1 MTADDDSRPR
11 RAART
16 PLRLA
21 ALGAGV
27 LMTAAYFL
35 LPLEELGPD
44 RPGVSWTLFT
54 LALVAIALLLLLEV
68 RDVLTDRPGTRPGIA
83 IPLLMCLSVLVFAG
97 AYHALGREPGQFDG
111 LDTRIDA
118 LYFTIVTLATVGY
131 GDITP
136 KSQSARLVTILQI
149 LYTFVFLTA
158 AATALSRWL
167 RLRLTA
173 HVRGGTDRPGEDQDG
188 RPRPPD

>member
-1 MTADDDSRPR
+1 MTADDDRGPR
-11 RAART
+11 RPGGT

-21 ALGAGV
+21 AVGAGV

-44 RPGVSWTLFT
+44 RPVVSWTLFT
-54 LALVAIALLLLLEV
+54 LALVSIALLLLFEI
-68 RDVLTDRPGTRPGIA
+68 RDVLTDRPGTRPGVA
-83 IPLLMCLSVLVFAG
+83 IPLLMCLSMLVFSG
-97 AYHALGREPGQFDG
+97 AYHTLSREPGQFNG
-111 LDTRIDA
+111 LNTRTDA
-118 LYFTIVTLATVGY
+118 LYFTIVTLATLGY

-136 KSQSARLVTILQI
+136 RGQSSRLVVVLQI

-167 RLRLTA
+167 RVRVSD
-173 HVRGGTDRPGEDQDG
+173 HVREGKGDGDRQAG
-188 RPRPPD
+188 RPRPDD

>member
-1 MTADDDSRPR
+1 
-11 RAART
+11 
-16 PLRLA
+16 
-21 ALGAGV
+21 
-27 LMTAAYFL
+27 MTAAYFL

-54 LALVAIALLLLLEV
+54 LALLSIALLLLFQV
-68 RDVLTDRPGTRPGIA
+68 RDVLTERPGTRPGVA

-111 LDTRIDA
+111 LTTRIDA

-136 KSQSARLVTILQI
+136 KGQSARLVAILQI

-167 RLRLTA
+167 RTRLTDHA
-173 HVRGGTDRPGEDQDG
+173 RPGH
-188 RPRPPD
+188 PRPDD